1 MNVNDILELGRWA
14 PSGDNTQPWRFEIVS
29 DRDVLVHAHDTRRHS
44 VYDLEGH
51 ASQIAVG
58 ALLETIVIAATAQK
72 CATTITRRIH
82 SLEERPVFEISF
94 RPSQSA
100 LRDPLVD
107 VIRTRT
113 VQRRALSTARLT
125 SMEKAAL
132 ESAVGAGFSVF
143 WLEGLRNRLRA
154 THLTFNNAKLRL
166 TLPEAYPVHRNL
178 IDWKAQFSDNKIP
191 ERAVGV
197 DPITGS
203 LMRWLL
209 ASWGRI
215 QFFNRFLAG
224 TWLPRLELE
233 VIPGIACG
241 AHAVLL
247 AQRPPATID
256 DFVTVGRRLQ
266 RFWLTATSLGI
277 QMQPEVTP
285 LIFSRYARDAIR
297 FTEVPARIS
306 DAMRIRAQ
314 IQRLLGSELLDC
326 AVFMM
331 RLGKGQAATA
341 RSLRLPLSSLLV
353 NSDRRH

>member
-1 MNVNDILELGRWA
+1 MNVHDILELGRWA
-14 PSGDNTQPWRFEIVS
+14 PSGDNTQPWRFEIVG
-29 DRDVLVHAHDTRRHS
+29 DRDVLVHAHDTRQNS
-44 VYDLEGH
+44 VYDLEGR

-58 ALLETIVIAATAQK
+58 ALLETIVIAATAQA
-72 CATTITRRIH
+72 CTTTITRRIH
-82 SLEERPVFEISF
+82 SPEERPVFEINF
-94 RPSQSA
+94 RSCQSA
-100 LRDPLVD
+100 VRDPLVD

-125 SMEKAAL
+125 NTEKATL
-132 ESAVGAGFSVF
+132 ESAVGVGFSTF
-143 WLEGLRNRLRA
+143 WLEGLKNRLRV

-178 IDWKAQFSDNKIP
+178 IDWKAQFSDDKIP
-191 ERAVGV
+191 EKAVGV

-224 TWLPRLELE
+224 TWLPRLQLE

-241 AHAVLL
+241 AHVVLL
-247 AQRPPATID
+247 AQRPPTTID

-285 LIFSRYARDAIR
+285 LIFSRYVRDAIR

-306 DAMRIRAQ
+306 DAVKIRAQ
-314 IQRLLGSELLDC
+314 IQRVLGNERLDC

-331 RLGKGQAATA
+331 RVGKGQMATA
-341 RSLRLPLSSLLV
+341 RSLRLSLSSLLV
-353 NSDRRH
+353 TSDYRH